1 MIFWIDA
8 QLSPYLAPWLSS
20 EVEVEAKPVRELGL
34 RDAKDR
40 DIFLAAREAG
50 AVVLTKDSDFVLLL
64 EQLGPP
70 PQILWLTV
78 GNTSNAHLKEVLSR
92 SLSAAQ
98 RSLLRGEPL
107 VEISE
112 AGSTVS

>member
-1 MIFWIDA
+1 MIIWIDA
-8 QLSPYLAPWLSS
+8 QLSPYLARWLSS
-20 EVEVEAKPVRELGL
+20 KFDVEAKPVRELGL

-40 DIFLAAREAG
+40 EIFLAAREAG

-70 PQILWLTV
+70 PQVLWLTV
-78 GNTSNAHLKEVLSR
+78 GNSSNARLREVLSKGFSTVQ
-92 SLSAAQ
+92 SL
-98 RSLLRGEPL
+98 LLRGEPL

-112 AGSTVS
+112 VGGTGP

>member
-20 EVEVEAKPVRELGL
+20 EFDVEAKPVRELGL
-34 RDAKDR
+34 RDAGDR
-40 DIFLAAREAG
+40 EIFLAAREAD
-50 AVVLTKDSDFVLLL
+50 AVMLTKDSDFVLLL

-70 PQILWLTV
+70 PRILWLTV
-78 GNTSNAHLKEVLSR
+78 GNTSNARLREVLSKNFPTVQN
-92 SLSAAQ
+92 L
-98 RSLLRGEPL
+98 LLRGESL

-112 AGSTVS
+112 ARDTTP

>member
-1 MIFWIDA
+1 LIVWIDA

-20 EVEVEAKPVRELGL
+20 EFDIDAKPIRELGL
-34 RDAKDR
+34 RDAGDQE
-40 DIFLAAREAG
+40 IFMAAREAG

-70 PQILWLTV
+70 PQILWLTI
-78 GNTSNAHLKEVLSR
+78 GNTSNARLREVLSKNFPTVQ
-92 SLSAAQ
+92 SL
-98 RSLLRGEPL
+98 LLRGEPL

-112 AGSTVS
+112 ASSTAS

>member
-1 MIFWIDA
+1 LIFWIDA
-8 QLSPYLAPWLSS
+8 QLSPYLARWLTSTFD
-20 EVEVEAKPVRELGL
+20 VGAKPVRELGL
-34 RDAKDR
+34 RDARDR
-40 DIFLAAREAG
+40 EIFLAAREAG

-70 PQILWLTV
+70 PQVLWLTV
-78 GNTSNAHLKEVLSR
+78 GNTSNAHLKEILSR
-92 SLSAAQ
+92 SFSPAQ
-98 RSLLRGEPL
+98 RMLLNGEPL